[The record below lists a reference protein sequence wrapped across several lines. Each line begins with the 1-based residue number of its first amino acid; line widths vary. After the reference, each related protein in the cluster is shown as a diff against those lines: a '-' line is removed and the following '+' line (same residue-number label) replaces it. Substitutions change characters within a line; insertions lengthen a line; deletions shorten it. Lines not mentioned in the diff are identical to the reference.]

1 MDATVGAQTERL
13 NPVPILPRAMLLAVL
28 GPGVVVMLAD
38 TDVGSILTAAQSGA
52 RWGYQLLLLQVLLI
66 PILYMVQELTIRLAV
81 GTGKGHGEL
90 IRDTFGVRWAWLS
103 AAGLAVACLGAIVT
117 EFAGVAGVGELF
129 GVPRVASLALAA
141 AALLAVVGTGSY
153 RRVERVAI
161 ALGLFEL
168 VFFLVAVAAKPDGHA
183 VLAGA
188 LRQPLGDRSYLY
200 LMAANLGAVLMP
212 WMIFYQQSAIVDKG
226 LRREHYRTA
235 RWDTALG
242 AVMTQLVMAAVL
254 VATAAG
260 LGLRHA
266 TVSLATVGDLSRAL
280 TPVLGAGAGRL
291 LLGLGILGAGMVAAI
306 VASLAAAWGVGEVTG
321 YKRSLEHRPWEAP
334 WFYGLYAAGV
344 VGGALLVAV
353 MPDLVTLSVGI
364 EVINAFLL
372 PVVLGFLV
380 ALACRA
386 LPSDLALRG
395 GYRWL
400 VIALST
406 LTAGV
411 GVCFGVLGLG
421 GF

>member
-90 IRDTFGVRWAWLS
+90 IRATFGVRWAWLS

-386 LPSDLALRG
+386 LPADLALRG

>member
-1 MDATVGAQTERL
+1 
-13 NPVPILPRAMLLAVL
+13 MLLAVL

-161 ALGLFEL
+161 LLGLFEL
-168 VFFLVAVAAKPDGHA
+168 VFFLVAVAAKPDAHA

-200 LMAANLGAVLMP
+200 LVAANLGAVLMP

-386 LPSDLALRG
+386 LPPELALRG

>member
-13 NPVPILPRAMLLAVL
+13 NPVPILSRAMLLAVL

-386 LPSDLALRG
+386 LPADLALRG